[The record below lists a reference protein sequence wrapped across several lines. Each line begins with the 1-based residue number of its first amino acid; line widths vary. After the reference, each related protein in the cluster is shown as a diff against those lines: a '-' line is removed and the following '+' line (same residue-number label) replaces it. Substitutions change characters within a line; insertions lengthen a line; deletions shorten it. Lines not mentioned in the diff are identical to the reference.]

1 MEIKTKDIIIFGAAA
16 VGVYFIYTKF
26 KKKATP
32 ATSATTNAAP
42 KSQSVK
48 KPAYPAGLVEGDY
61 FRIGDYAEVYLLKD
75 GKKLPITYDWWM
87 RYEPNHWDLVKTIQ
101 PVDAIDIPTGDV
113 LSV

>member
-1 MEIKTKDIIIFGAAA
+1 MELNTKNIVILGAVA
-16 VGVYFIYTKF
+16 VGGYLIYTKF
-26 KKKATP
+26 IKKATP
-32 ATSATTNAAP
+32 AAPAANTP
-42 KSQSVK
+42 ANKTAVVK

-87 RYEPNHWDLVKTIQ
+87 RYEANNWDSVKTIQ
-101 PVDAIDIPTGDV
+101 PIDGIDIPTGDV